1 MGSNPEGKEGRFW
14 GKCKKKTRHMFRRQD
29 ERAEDSVSGCLC
41 LREKEGV
48 SEGKRCQALIN
59 HPNFDARMPGRDVTL
74 AVGEPPA
81 EGDPRLAAYKEM
93 QTETR
98 SLLGL
103 LLWVSLAYPQISYH
117 VNRVIG
123 CACNHECRTVHCVSC
138 VFRVLGLA

>member
-81 EGDPRLAAYKEM
+81 EGDPRLS
-93 QTETR
+93 QHTR
-98 SLLGL
+98 KCKRRRAVCS
-103 LLWVSLAYPQISYH
+103 
-117 VNRVIG
+117 G
-123 CACNHECRTVHCVSC
+123 CSC
-138 VFRVLGLA
+138 GYRLRIRRFPTT